1 MNVEATRYLKNV
13 RRNRNIFEKI
23 LPHNLITKIISEK
36 LIWNNNLC
44 KVYIINRMTEDT
56 AKITDEILIEYKK
69 LFVIRSSLNEAN
81 KKYRDT
87 DYGKEQTRNTV
98 LKSKQEISY

>member
-1 MNVEATRYLKNV
+1 MKQLANLKNV
-13 RRNRNIFEKI
+13 RRNRNIFEKK
-23 LPHNLITKIISEK
+23 LPHNLITKIIREK

-69 LFVIRSSLNEAN
+69 LLVIR
-81 KKYRDT
+81 
-87 DYGKEQTRNTV
+87 
-98 LKSKQEISY
+98 

>member
-13 RRNRNIFEKI
+13 RRNRNIVEKT
-23 LPHNLITKIISEK
+23 LPHNLITKIISEE

-69 LFVIRSSLNEAN
+69 LLVIR
-81 KKYRDT
+81 
-87 DYGKEQTRNTV
+87 
-98 LKSKQEISY
+98 